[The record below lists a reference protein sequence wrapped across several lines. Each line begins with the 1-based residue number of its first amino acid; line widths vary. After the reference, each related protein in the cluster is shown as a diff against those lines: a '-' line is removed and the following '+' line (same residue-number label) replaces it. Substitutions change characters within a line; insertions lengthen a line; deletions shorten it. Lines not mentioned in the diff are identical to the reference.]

1 MHIEDY
7 FTETTPVVNPIS
19 CYSVWKSVIEKCD
32 CDCSIKEQRIIVST
46 VAYIIYDIMTG
57 KVKEHKSQLPLPIET
72 NEAHDC
78 EPAVSIVESNVCLY
92 RYGGF
97 ALHFLLQK
105 YQKVAEGC
113 NDSCDH
119 DIMPVLRQVTIKH
132 DQTSLVPY
140 GIHQLNQGGLVIMD
154 PFMLPYLRA
163 LIEKGS
169 SLVNEDQSCEF
180 GQHMVEIARSK
191 IESDSDLNE
200 TFIHCIENAGV
211 DPLNPIIPKVYKEL
225 SREMFHVRVNEYMTA
240 AVEIDL
246 ERSGKAV
253 KADQSL
259 RDQLKT
265 YSAMKT
271 R

>member
-1 MHIEDY
+1 M
-7 FTETTPVVNPIS
+7 S
-19 CYSVWKSVIEKCD
+19 G
-32 CDCSIKEQRIIVST
+32 SIKEQRIIVST

-72 NEAHDC
+72 NDC

-97 ALHFLLQK
+97 ALHSLLQK
-105 YQKVAEGC
+105 YQKAAEGC

-119 DIMPVLRQVTIKH
+119 DIMPVLRQLTIKH

-140 GIHQLNQGGLVIMD
+140 GIQQLNQGGLVI
-154 PFMLPYLRA
+154 MLPYLRA
-163 LIEKGS
+163 LIEKVS
-169 SLVNEDQSCEF
+169 SLVNEDQSREF

-200 TFIHCIENAGV
+200 TFIHCIKNAGV
-211 DPLNPIIPKVYKEL
+211 DPLNPIIPKVYEEL
-225 SREMFHVRVNEYMTA
+225 SRKMFHARVNEYMTA

-246 ERSGKAV
+246 ERSGKVV